1 MEKIDFLDRAM
12 AGKSPQA
19 KAAAIQILDLYLSSP
34 VWRRDDTSSDR
45 RAGLRRILE
54 DMAVSGNKSIRK

>member
-19 KAAAIQILDLYLSSP
+19 KAATIRVLDLYLSSP
-34 VWRRDDTSSDR
+34 VWSRDDTSSDR

-54 DMAVSGNKSIRK
+54 EAAASGTKPPKK